1 MSLGNKQLK
10 IIASLA
16 FVIPIYIYIGYF
28 LERTEFANLLFAFS
42 LLFIIY
48 SWQLFN
54 RQKLKLNWLI
64 ISAIAL
70 RLLFLFSEPA
80 LSDDV
85 YRYIW
90 DGRLWHAGIN
100 PFTYLPEHIINKDI
114 NIDGIDQNLYEKL
127 NSKHYYS
134 VYPPFSQ
141 VIFYLSTIISVDNLW
156 ISIIVIRVS
165 ILFAEVISFF
175 AILKILEHL
184 KLPKKHLA
192 IYALNPLII
201 VELSGNL
208 HFEAWLIAF
217 LLLSFLMLL
226 KNRILF
232 SALFMALSIASKLW
246 PLMFLPLFFGKL
258 KFNLLFRYYGLV
270 LIFILLSFLPLF
282 DLELLQNLFKSID
295 LYFQKF
301 EFNASVFY
309 ILRYFG
315 YLWKGYDLVQLI
327 GPLLAL
333 ITFLFIL
340 FLAIKRRHHAIAD
353 LPKEMLCSFSLFLFL
368 STTIHPWYLCLPLVL
383 SVFTNYRFVILWS
396 FLSILSYYA
405 YSQVDWQEN
414 FLLLSIEYILVFIFL
429 IVELKYEGTLKEKM
443 AEFLP

>member
-16 FVIPIYIYIGYF
+16 FAIPIYIYIGYF
-28 LERTEFANLLFAFS
+28 LDRTEFANLLFAFS
-42 LLFIIY
+42 LLFVIY
-48 SWQLFN
+48 SWQLIN

-64 ISAIAL
+64 ISAITL

-100 PFTYLPEHIINKDI
+100 PYIYLPEHIINNDI
-114 NIDGIDQNLYEKL
+114 HIDGIDQNLYEQL
-127 NSKHYYS
+127 NSKQYFS
-134 VYPPFSQ
+134 IYPPFSQ
-141 VIFYLSTIISVDNLW
+141 VIFYLSTAFSVDNLW
-156 ISIIVIRVS
+156 VSIIMIRAS
-165 ILFAEVISFF
+165 ILFAEIISFF
-175 AILKILEHL
+175 AILKILDHL
-184 KLPKKHLA
+184 KLPEKHFA
-192 IYALNPLII
+192 IYALNPLVI

-217 LLLSFLMLL
+217 LLLSFLMFL
-226 KNRILF
+226 KNRILL
-232 SALFMALSIASKLW
+232 SAFFMALSISTKLW

-258 KFNLLFRYYGLV
+258 KFNVLFRYYGLTLSFV
-270 LIFILLSFLPLF
+270 LLSFLPLMNL
-282 DLELLQNLFKSID
+282 DLMQNLFQSID

-315 YLWKGYDLVQLI
+315 YLWKGYDLVQVI
-327 GPLLAL
+327 GPLLAF

-340 FLAIKRRHHAIAD
+340 FLAIKRRHQAIAD
-353 LPKEMLCSFSLFLFL
+353 LPKEMLFSFSFFLFL
-368 STTIHPWYLCLPLVL
+368 STTVHPWYLCLLLLL

-396 FLSILSYYA
+396 FTSILSYYA
-405 YSQVDWQEN
+405 YSQVAWQEN
-414 FLLLSIEYILVFIFL
+414 FLLLSIEYILVFTFL
-429 IVELKYEGTLKEKM
+429 ILELKYERTFKEKL
-443 AEFLP
+443 AKFLP